1 MHENK
6 AASTIVHKQQN
17 IFKIMVIDSSHGN
30 TLNDVE
36 KDLVLNSTG
45 KYFIVNNETAGYD
58 F

>member
-1 MHENK
+1 MKTKLQVQLYKNNK
-6 AASTIVHKQQN
+6 IHLKLH
-17 IFKIMVIDSSHGN
+17 MVIDSSHGN

-45 KYFIVNNETAGYD
+45 KYFIANNETAGYD

>member
-1 MHENK
+1 
-6 AASTIVHKQQN
+6 
-17 IFKIMVIDSSHGN
+17 MVIDSSHGN

-45 KYFIVNNETAGYD
+45 KYFIANNETAGYD